1 MNHQPFEEWLLND
14 KHLDPSE
21 KRELDSHLRVC
32 SHCTALTAT
41 GLALRSAHAIR
52 PAAGFTMRFQHKLAA
67 QKIAERRRRLLGLIV
82 LVLCGGALFGWL
94 ATPYIR
100 VFSAAPVQAVT
111 LVVGYFLYFSTS
123 VQALGEAILV
133 FARVLPGIIPPY
145 IWMIIVS
152 AMAGFGLLTSVS
164 IWRFTRHPQGV
175 PS

>member
-32 SHCTALTAT
+32 PHCTALTAT

-67 QKIAERRRRLLGLIV
+67 QKIAERRRRLWGLIV
-82 LVLCGGALFGWL
+82 LVLCGGALFSWL
-94 ATPYIR
+94 ATPYVR
-100 VFSAAPVQAVT
+100 AFSTAPVQAVT

-152 AMAGFGLLTSVS
+152 AMAGFGLLASVS